1 MFIQYIIVYKYT
13 IHAENK
19 GFQRFASSVGLV
31 VRCYI
36 RSVILADG
44 IRLQPCRRGARKFD
58 KNEETF
64 NSKAFRLGACCVSS
78 KKTKKTKKTKIQPCR
93 RGARKFDISI
103 KTPLVVR

>member
-13 IHAENK
+13 IHGENK
-19 GFQRFASSVGLV
+19 GFQRFASSVGLG

-58 KNEETF
+58 
-64 NSKAFRLGACCVSS
+64 
-78 KKTKKTKKTKIQPCR
+78 
-93 RGARKFDISI
+93 ISI